1 MFSFFSPFEQ
11 FLVHPLYP
19 ITFYNFDITISNF
32 TITLFLFLA
41 VVINIPSLIQNKKSN
56 LLFLAPSAIDTFI
69 HVAFTLCQYMTIRHL
84 NIHYFQQGF
93 FPVLFCLATF
103 LLLINLGGNI
113 PGCMSLTSQIGFVCA
128 YAVPMLF
135 GFFFWTLYSRRL
147 TFFRTFHAPGTPGYL
162 AILILPVEILA
173 YLMRPVSLICRL
185 IANFM
190 AGHIIFKVLLG
201 GLVQVLFLSQSLYFS
216 VAISVGLS
224 TCLFI
229 ALILLELVISL
240 IQVYVFIVIFCMFAC
255 DTLGHH
261 FRH

>member
-1 MFSFFSPFEQ
+1 MLFLSPFEQ
-11 FLVHPLYP
+11 FIIHP
-19 ITFYNFDITISNF
+19 FYSLNLFGMDISISNF
-32 TITLFLFLA
+32 TITLFLFLI
-41 VVINIPSLIQNKKSN
+41 VVLNINILIRDKNSN
-56 LLFLAPSAIDTFI
+56 QLYLAPSTIDTFI
-69 HVAFTLCQYMTIRHL
+69 HVAFTLCQYMVIRHL
-84 NIHYFQQGF
+84 NIRYFQQGF
-93 FPVLFCLATF
+93 FPLLFCLATF

-128 YAVPMLF
+128 YAAPMLF
-135 GFFFWTLYSRRL
+135 GFLFWTLYSRRL

-201 GLVQVLFLSQSLYFS
+201 GLVQVLFLSQSLCFS
-216 VAISVGLS
+216 VAISVGFS

>member
-1 MFSFFSPFEQ
+1 MLFYSPFEQ
-11 FLVHPLYP
+11 FIIHPLYP
-19 ITFYNFDITISNF
+19 LSLYTYDITISNF
-32 TITLFLFLA
+32 TFTLFLFLL
-41 VVINIPSLIQNKKSN
+41 VVVNISYFIKEKTSQQ
-56 LLFLAPSAIDTFI
+56 LFLAPSVLDTFI
-69 HVAFTLCQYMTIRHL
+69 HVAFTLCQYMIIRHL
-84 NIHYFQQGF
+84 NIRYFQQGF

-135 GFFFWTLYSRRL
+135 GFFFWTLFSRRL

-162 AILILPVEILA
+162 AILILPVEVLA

-201 GLVQVLFLSQSLYFS
+201 GFVQVLFLSQSLSFS
-216 VAISVGLS
+216 VAFSVGLS
-224 TCLFI
+224 TCFFI